1 MCFFG
6 HIRTCQDCYRNVGPI
21 WIYQLG
27 QKPSSAKL
35 MAYCCF
41 QRVPWGWSTSLL
53 MKWIERGTW
62 DSAMNYCACSFFA
75 TSVTFISVK
84 PQLQRFVGSQF
95 SNGNRSCGSS
105 NLAEVVKLDRY
116 LHKALAAWQGA
127 DSPFHIDWPGT
138 ITFFLGYLL
147 QLQGGSCRVLPQFYF
162 ISWNPAINTDPH
174 GIISHVHAWQL
185 GAWEACLAA
194 WHFIS
199 PLGTTSWDESWM
211 MVFNSIFPERT
222 DS

>member
-1 MCFFG
+1 
-6 HIRTCQDCYRNVGPI
+6 
-21 WIYQLG
+21 
-27 QKPSSAKL
+27 
-35 MAYCCF
+35 
-41 QRVPWGWSTSLL
+41 
-53 MKWIERGTW
+53 
-62 DSAMNYCACSFFA
+62 MNYCACSFFA

-138 ITFFLGYLL
+138 ITFFLGHLL

-162 ISWNPAINTDPH
+162 ISWIFGYQYWSPWNNVTCARMAVGTLGGLPGISFLLWGPH
-174 GIISHVHAWQL
+174 LEMKAGWWYSTAFFRKGQTHQNGHPWCVRMGMSKTA
-185 GAWEACLAA
+185 
-194 WHFIS
+194 
-199 PLGTTSWDESWM
+199 TR
-211 MVFNSIFPERT
+211 NSM
-222 DS
+222 